1 MTRAELVQLLRPLAL
16 QDNSVMVHAS
26 LDAFVGAGVTPL
38 MLCEALVEAVGSY
51 GTVVMPA
58 FTAAETVFTDGASPI
73 AFRPESP
80 VSAALGSVAET
91 FRALPGVLRSNH
103 PSHSFASYGRY
114 ARDVLST
121 QRDNNPLG
129 PAKKLNLLQGYVL
142 LIGTPLSTATVLHLA
157 EEGAAVP
164 YLQRGSALRMNASGF
179 EERVILEHMPG
190 CGVGFDRLDA
200 RLDPEQVLE
209 TNLPHG
215 RARKIPIR
223 YLVRLA
229 VDALR
234 ADPYVFVCEQS
245 ECPSC
250 GAKRAAVNGR
260 PAVAVQA

>member
-16 QDNSVMVHAS
+16 QDNSVMVHAR
-26 LDAFVGAGVTPL
+26 LDAFSGTGVTPL
-38 MLCEALVEAVGSY
+38 MLCEALIEAVGTY

-58 FTAAETVFTDGASPI
+58 FTWGETVFSDGAIPI

-80 VSAALGSVAET
+80 VSPALGSVAET
-91 FRALPGVLRSNH
+91 FRLLPGVLRSNH

-129 PAKKLNLLQGYVL
+129 PAKKLNLLQGYAL
-142 LIGTPLSTATVLHLA
+142 LLGTPLSAATVIHLA

-179 EERVILEHMPG
+179 EERVILEHVPG
-190 CGVGFDRLDA
+190 CSVAFERLMD
-200 RLDPEQVLE
+200 RLDPEQVAQAD
-209 TNLPHG
+209 LPHG
-215 RARKIPIR
+215 RALKIPIR

-234 ADPYVFVCEQS
+234 NDPLVFVCDEP
-245 ECPSC
+245 ECRSC
-250 GAKRAAVNGR
+250 GAKRAAVNGGVS
-260 PAVAVQA
+260 VAV